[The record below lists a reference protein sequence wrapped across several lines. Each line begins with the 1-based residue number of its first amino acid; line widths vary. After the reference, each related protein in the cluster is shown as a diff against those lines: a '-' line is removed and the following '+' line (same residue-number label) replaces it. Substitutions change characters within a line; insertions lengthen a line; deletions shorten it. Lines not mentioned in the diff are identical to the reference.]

1 MLQINLK
8 QFHLPYLQ
16 TQENM
21 DLLGGIEAME
31 LNSAIN
37 TTMCWSYIR
46 DHKMRLW
53 SHQWRADPASLR

>member
-37 TTMCWSYIR
+37 TTMC
-46 DHKMRLW
+46 
-53 SHQWRADPASLR
+53 